1 MSLLRQFKT
10 FFFFFCETFLRTLKA
25 PKTLKAQKAQKS
37 TKLYKGTRV
46 KAQKCK

>member
-10 FFFFFCETFLRTLKA
+10 LLLFFCEKFLRTLKA
-25 PKTLKAQKAQKS
+25 PKTPKAQKAQKS

-46 KAQKCK
+46 KAQK